1 MELEYW
7 RLIYWDRTGVQEVVY
22 WRELEYRS
30 LIYWEGTGVLEVD
43 ILGQNWTT
51 GG

>member
-7 RLIYWDRTGVQEVVY
+7 RLIYWDRTGVQEVDI
-22 WRELEYRS
+22 L
-30 LIYWEGTGVLEVD
+30 EGTGVQEFD
-43 ILGQNWTT
+43 ILGGKWST